1 MYRITGYF
9 KEHKV
14 VKYFDDIYDAI
25 DFRDVVDAHYPLRV
39 TFEKGVIP
47 VKEWVYNSWNSVMDH
62 DRNPLKNIPHTNT
75 RHMIMQV
82 LAWMWC
88 IAFSSYFTSMWMF
101 GITAVAHIFILAAI
115 AVTVATFETA
125 KRRPDFLMDKLYHTP
140 SRSRGYMWING
151 KRITLDKNDPGGE
164 HE

>member
-1 MYRITGYF
+1 M
-9 KEHKV
+9 
-14 VKYFDDIYDAI
+14 
-25 DFRDVVDAHYPLRV
+25 
-39 TFEKGVIP
+39 
-47 VKEWVYNSWNSVMDH
+47 NH

-88 IAFSSYFTSMWMF
+88 IAFSSYFSSMWIF
-101 GITAVAHIFILAAI
+101 GITAFAHIFILAAI

-125 KRRPDFLMDKLYHTP
+125 RRKPDFFLRNDGYHTT
-140 SRSRGYMWING
+140 SRSRYIYYNG
-151 KRITLDKNDPGGE
+151 KRYERDPQDMGGE

>member
-1 MYRITGYF
+1 M
-9 KEHKV
+9 
-14 VKYFDDIYDAI
+14 KYIYDTWESI
-25 DFRDVVDAHYPLRV
+25 M
-39 TFEKGVIP
+39 
-47 VKEWVYNSWNSVMDH
+47 NH

-88 IAFSSYFTSMWMF
+88 IAFSSYFSSMWIF
-101 GITAVAHIFILAAI
+101 GVTAIAHIIILAAI

-125 KRRPDFLMDKLYHTP
+125 RRKPDFFLRNDGYHTTR
-140 SRSRGYMWING
+140 RSRNIYYNG
-151 KRITLDKNDPGGE
+151 KRYERDPQDMGGE

>member
-1 MYRITGYF
+1 M
-9 KEHKV
+9 
-14 VKYFDDIYDAI
+14 KYIYDTWDSI
-25 DFRDVVDAHYPLRV
+25 M
-39 TFEKGVIP
+39 
-47 VKEWVYNSWNSVMDH
+47 NH

-88 IAFSSYFTSMWMF
+88 IAFSSYFSSMWIF
-101 GITAVAHIFILAAI
+101 GVTAIAHIIILAAI

-125 KRRPDFLMDKLYHTP
+125 RRKPDFFLRNDGYHTT
-140 SRSRGYMWING
+140 SRSRYIYYNG
-151 KRITLDKNDPGGE
+151 KRYERDPQDMGGE

>member
-1 MYRITGYF
+1 M
-9 KEHKV
+9 
-14 VKYFDDIYDAI
+14 KYIYDTWESI
-25 DFRDVVDAHYPLRV
+25 M
-39 TFEKGVIP
+39 
-47 VKEWVYNSWNSVMDH
+47 NH

-88 IAFSSYFTSMWMF
+88 IAFSSYFSSMWIF
-101 GITAVAHIFILAAI
+101 GITAIAHIIILAAI

-125 KRRPDFLMDKLYHTP
+125 RRKPDFFLRNDGYHTT
-140 SRSRGYMWING
+140 SRSRYIYYNG
-151 KRITLDKNDPGGE
+151 KRYERDPQDMGGE